1 MMRVRKEKAGM
12 VDEPSEQELT
22 SAESRRASLESRL
35 AAARESEA
43 QRTRSGQQGA
53 DAGYRLGN
61 RVLAE
66 LLGGMVGGAAVGVA
80 IDWLVGRGSHWGL
93 MVMLFLGIVVAFRNI
108 IRISNRPSE

>member
-1 MMRVRKEKAGM
+1 M
-12 VDEPSEQELT
+12 VDQPSEQAPTGTEG
-22 SAESRRASLESRL
+22 RIDSLESRL
-35 AAARESEA
+35 VAARENETN
-43 QRTRSGQQGA
+43 RTRSRQQGA
-53 DAGYRLGN
+53 DAGYRMGN

-66 LLGGMVGGAAVGVA
+66 LLGGMLGGAAVGVA

>member
-1 MMRVRKEKAGM
+1 M
-12 VDEPSEQELT
+12 VDEPPDQEPPGADT
-22 SAESRRASLESRL
+22 RIASLEERL
-35 AAARESEA
+35 AAARYSEA

-66 LLGGMVGGAAVGVA
+66 LLGGMIGGAAVGAA

-93 MVMLFLGIVVAFRNI
+93 LVMLFLGIAVAFRNI
-108 IRISNRPSE
+108 IRIANRRSD

>member
-1 MMRVRKEKAGM
+1 M
-12 VDEPSEQELT
+12 VDEPSEQEPT
-22 SAESRRASLESRL
+22 SAEARIASLESRL

-43 QRTRSGQQGA
+43 ERTRSGQQGA